1 MYAKTNFI
9 VFSLMLIASFFHPF
23 EDGKMFF
30 LVVEFLVANLFCSL
44 LKEEVFFSV
53 PLFIIRITGFF
64 RYIAIAYAMKLEN
77 MVPISLDVF
86 LLMSYEMVV
95 VYISVFIYDRMFCPN
110 DVLVFP
116 EDKMCTNLYPKRGW
130 LSVVV
135 FLAGLL
141 YCILNPVLLKN
152 MFVLSREGKI
162 SVDFSSGFFAIV
174 SSLFLILSFSY
185 IVEYIER
192 FKLSSNVKFFLLFVP
207 SIFFISNMSISADST
222 SRWSM
227 LISMV
232 IVYYTILQYHPEKK
246 RLLKI
251 LGLFLLA
258 VVLIFGTMMKFSH
271 IDSKYNK
278 YTSTSDVVSTM
289 FSFRDLNSYFSGPQN
304 VEVGYQVSRYVEN
317 SDLSKMALLISDVF
331 HNFPILNKYVADE
344 ELNSVRLFNRFYYNT
359 NFIVDQIIPL
369 VSQANMYFGFFLF
382 VPIFLIVICAF
393 KIYSLL
399 KPNMGFLERYCVIY
413 AFFSFSLINC
423 LNFTIFFQ
431 QLWIKIAPV
440 FLLVWFEKKIL
451 AKRSL
456 Q

>member
-1 MYAKTNFI
+1 
-9 VFSLMLIASFFHPF
+9 
-23 EDGKMFF
+23 
-30 LVVEFLVANLFCSL
+30 
-44 LKEEVFFSV
+44 
-53 PLFIIRITGFF
+53 
-64 RYIAIAYAMKLEN
+64 
-77 MVPISLDVF
+77 
-86 LLMSYEMVV
+86 
-95 VYISVFIYDRMFCPN
+95 
-110 DVLVFP
+110 
-116 EDKMCTNLYPKRGW
+116 
-130 LSVVV
+130 
-135 FLAGLL
+135 
-141 YCILNPVLLKN
+141 
-152 MFVLSREGKI
+152 
-162 SVDFSSGFFAIV
+162 
-174 SSLFLILSFSY
+174 
-185 IVEYIER
+185 
-192 FKLSSNVKFFLLFVP
+192 
-207 SIFFISNMSISADST
+207 
-222 SRWSM
+222 
-227 LISMV
+227 
-232 IVYYTILQYHPEKK
+232 
-246 RLLKI
+246 
-251 LGLFLLA
+251 
-258 VVLIFGTMMKFSH
+258 
-271 IDSKYNK
+271 
-278 YTSTSDVVSTM
+278 M